1 MAKRHKLA
9 GTGLGVDTAL
19 SADDLRSICLAA
31 APQATGTMWSGQ
43 QKITL
48 ESNRG
53 GDLLFSMRAP
63 LLNITRLTFLIS
75 ITESGD
81 RRQLLSTIAQY
92 QTSQTVVFGFI
103 PVGAKTMVGHHVY
116 IEFLQLVAR
125 TIQSADP
132 TAVARLSVGA
142 DQRASIPRVTPA
154 PSAAAAPVTPIAPAE
169 PPTAEPPTAEPP
181 PAEPP
186 TLEPPPAE
194 PAPEIDRTVFVERR
208 APRVTWTLRADDG
221 TVSEVATRTVL
232 GRDPQPLEASDA
244 TIVVGVDDST
254 VSAIHALVELRDGQL
269 LITDLESSNGTV
281 VLDGNGHE
289 QHCPAGV
296 PVAVTE
302 GSAIELGAYTLV
314 AHSQK
319 RRAG

>member
-9 GTGLGVDTAL
+9 DTGLGVDTAL

-132 TAVARLSVGA
+132 TAVTRLSVGA

-169 PPTAEPPTAEPP
+169 PPTAEPP

-186 TLEPPPAE
+186 TLEPPPPE
-194 PAPEIDRTVFVERR
+194 QAPEIDRTVVVERR

-244 TIVVGVDDST
+244 TIVVGIDDPT
-254 VSAIHALVELRDGQL
+254 VSASHALAELRDGQL
-269 LITDLESSNGTV
+269 LITDLASSNGTV
-281 VLDGNGHE
+281 VLDGDGHE